1 MFLSSHLMS
10 EMELTA
16 DHLIV
21 VGRGRLIR
29 DVSMAEF
36 IASAWSDKVRVVSP
50 DATALAGL
58 LAAPGVTVTSSSPT
72 ELEIEG
78 VPASEIGDLAAR
90 HGLPLHELVP
100 LHPSLE
106 EAFMELTKESVQ
118 YHGRTD
124 GALLTTAAAA
134 R

>member
-1 MFLSSHLMS
+1 M
-10 EMELTA
+10 A
-16 DHLIV
+16 D
-21 VGRGRLIR
+21 
-29 DVSMAEF
+29 F
-36 IASAWSDKVRVVSP
+36 IDSAWSDKVKVVSP
-50 DATALAGL
+50 QATALAGL
-58 LAAPGVTVTSSSPT
+58 LAAPDVTVTSSSPT

-78 VPASEIGDLAAR
+78 VPAADIGELAAR

-124 GALLTTAAAA
+124 GALLPAEAA

>member
-1 MFLSSHLMS
+1 M
-10 EMELTA
+10 
-16 DHLIV
+16 
-21 VGRGRLIR
+21 
-29 DVSMAEF
+29 
-36 IASAWSDKVRVVSP
+36 SP

-72 ELEIEG
+72 ELEVEG
-78 VPASEIGDLAAR
+78 VPSAEIGELAAR

-100 LHPSLE
+100 LHASLE

-124 GALLTTAAAA
+124 GALLTAETA

>member
-1 MFLSSHLMS
+1 M
-10 EMELTA
+10 A
-16 DHLIV
+16 D
-21 VGRGRLIR
+21 
-29 DVSMAEF
+29 F
-36 IASAWSDKVRVVSP
+36 IASAWSNKVRVVSP

-58 LAAPGVTVTSSSPT
+58 LAAPEVTVTSSSPT
-72 ELEIEG
+72 ELLVEG
-78 VPASEIGDLAAR
+78 VPAADIGDLAAR
-90 HGLPLHELVP
+90 HALPLHELVP

-124 GALLTTAAAA
+124 GALLTADAV